1 MLISKT
7 AKVKWNGKNKQYYID
22 KGYTYTKCGDE
33 FEVPIEDLSPSSK
46 SIVEVL
52 CDFCH
57 ETIIKKSYQT
67 YRKQHHEK
75 YGDCCAKC

>member
-33 FEVPIEDLSPSSK
+33 FEVPIEDLRQANP
-46 SIVEVL
+46 L
-52 CDFCH
+52 
-57 ETIIKKSYQT
+57 
-67 YRKQHHEK
+67 
-75 YGDCCAKC
+75 